1 LKSSEDVHA
10 VVDCT
15 QLRVLSVAPL
25 RVIPPPFAVVSVG
38 EVTEP
43 SSMFLSSTVSVVE
56 LIVVVVPLTVR
67 SPATTRLVKVPTLVR
82 LDVTTFD
89 ASVAPVRVV
98 ALAAFA
104 TACPPVHVN
113 LLSIALIAALSVVPH
128 PVSPLAG
135 SGVTPSIKLATVFS

>member
-1 LKSSEDVHA
+1 
-10 VVDCT
+10 
-15 QLRVLSVAPL
+15 
-25 RVIPPPFAVVSVG
+25 
-38 EVTEP
+38 
-43 SSMFLSSTVSVVE
+43 MFLSSTVSVVE